1 MADPCAHES
10 FPQKPPR
17 PWLELAPWPLAS
29 RGLGLLLLAGAFAA
43 AAWWGMG
50 AFGWW
55 VVPGAAVC
63 AGAALLALWAA
74 LIHLTGGEEFDDHPF
89 V

>member
-1 MADPCAHES
+1 
-10 FPQKPPR
+10 
-17 PWLELAPWPLAS
+17 
-29 RGLGLLLLAGAFAA
+29 
-43 AAWWGMG
+43 MG

-55 VVPGAAVC
+55 FVPGAAVC